1 VARNLGYLKNR
12 RRRIPAERRRRGSE
26 VTSKEDLQFSFRRK
40 ESKEGKALQLKQHMV
55 YPLIVRVHLKSN
67 GLKVESMARKEDLKD
82 SLPRSGIQWKVEQ
95 ERKIKSTSE

>member
-1 VARNLGYLKNR
+1 
-12 RRRIPAERRRRGSE
+12 
-26 VTSKEDLQFSFRRK
+26 
-40 ESKEGKALQLKQHMV
+40 MV
-55 YPLIVRVHLKSN
+55 YPIIVRAPLKSN